1 MRIDLRRIAP
11 FAFLGVLAG
20 CALLPRS
27 GPYRSDLVA
36 TSEDQNR
43 VAVVNIDPST
53 VSLLAATPAPSLR
66 GTFGDTQPARDQ
78 RVGVGDSVEITLW
91 EASGGGLFSSP
102 VVDRT
107 SSGSRSAVIP
117 PQVVAHDGAITV
129 PFAGRIEVIGR
140 TPPEIESEIVGRL
153 KDKAIDPQALVTV
166 TKNVSNTVTVM
177 GEVGPGAR
185 VPLSV
190 RGDRLLE
197 VIAESGG
204 VRAPVSDTSVV
215 LARGGRIAR
224 VPMEA
229 VLNDPSQDIFMQPD
243 DVVTL
248 VRDPQSFTA
257 VGATGRNGVVPFDMV
272 NLTLDQ
278 AMAKAGGLLDDR
290 ADPAGLFVIR
300 FEEPQIAAE
309 IPAARGVPA
318 QTGGVPVVY
327 HLDLRDQSALFM
339 ARRFPIRN
347 KDILYVSN
355 APLSDIQKVL
365 TLVNLL
371 VTPAVTGITVN
382 SAVR

>member
-1 MRIDLRRIAP
+1 
-11 FAFLGVLAG
+11 
-20 CALLPRS
+20 
-27 GPYRSDLVA
+27 
-36 TSEDQNR
+36 
-43 VAVVNIDPST
+43 
-53 VSLLAATPAPSLR
+53 
-66 GTFGDTQPARDQ
+66 
-78 RVGVGDSVEITLW
+78 
-91 EASGGGLFSSP
+91 
-102 VVDRT
+102 
-107 SSGSRSAVIP
+107 
-117 PQVVAHDGAITV
+117 
-129 PFAGRIEVIGR
+129 
-140 TPPEIESEIVGRL
+140 
-153 KDKAIDPQALVTV
+153 
-166 TKNVSNTVTVM
+166 
-177 GEVGPGAR
+177 
-185 VPLSV
+185 
-190 RGDRLLE
+190 
-197 VIAESGG
+197 
-204 VRAPVSDTSVV
+204 
-215 LARGGRIAR
+215 
-224 VPMEA
+224 
-229 VLNDPSQDIFMQPD
+229 MQPD

-248 VRDPQSFTA
+248 VRDPPSFTA